1 MVDVSGVKQ
10 MNCNHEYN
18 YDYFK
23 KDWMCHH
30 CGDRKEDD
38 DKTDYVGDIRN
49 HLAPTTVVIDN

>member
-1 MVDVSGVKQ
+1 

-49 HLAPTTVVIDN
+49 HLAPTTVVIDNE